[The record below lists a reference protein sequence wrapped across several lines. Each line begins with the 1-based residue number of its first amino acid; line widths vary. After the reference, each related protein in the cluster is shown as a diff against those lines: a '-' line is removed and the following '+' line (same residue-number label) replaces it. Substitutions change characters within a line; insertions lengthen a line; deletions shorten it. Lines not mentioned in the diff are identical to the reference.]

1 MKQRYNTLLVLQIC
15 ARRRSIF
22 SLFSIDVPPTRF
34 YLPLHEAIVH
44 ELEENG
50 YDESIGYLREL
61 LELDEEARK
70 GAGPGTLAWKKPR
83 LKDNK
88 SALLHLKEGFF
99 AFEQAKNAGGD
110 SVSMTMAF
118 LHTAT
123 SFQTMACEWWWV
135 AERLYRS
142 AITNAE
148 VIEHDGR
155 RTITVTRYLYGR
167 FLFEQM
173 QNTVESLDHLK
184 VARETSK
191 GKSWNSSKLTGRQE
205 QSIFRECNVLLYKT
219 LLMHAQQADPDQP
232 DVAVKACTEALA
244 RATDSEHREYIENA
258 LHELGQSQRRSGDVE
273 SALQSFSKL
282 LAMAKRVPDPQGV
295 CNAHMALALA
305 YKELDNEMYTEKHL
319 RLAKERA
326 AEFGLTLQLAQ
337 AHYYT
342 GEYFLS
348 KRRPDVATPHL
359 EKSFDLYNELGLYGE
374 ANKARIIAG
383 VSRGQGSIDK
393 YIDLVRRCGTAVG
406 SKAISTLCQWKNR
419 RNTFFTETKL
429 CTEDSE
435 DLDGEH
441 IDETMSS
448 APSVTTITADV
459 AKSNIDN

>member
-99 AFEQAKNAGGD
+99 AFEQAKNAGD

-148 VIEHDGR
+148 
-155 RTITVTRYLYGR
+155 
-167 FLFEQM
+167 
-173 QNTVESLDHLK
+173 
-184 VARETSK
+184 
-191 GKSWNSSKLTGRQE
+191 
-205 QSIFRECNVLLYKT
+205 
-219 LLMHAQQADPDQP
+219 
-232 DVAVKACTEALA
+232 
-244 RATDSEHREYIENA
+244 
-258 LHELGQSQRRSGDVE
+258 
-273 SALQSFSKL
+273 
-282 LAMAKRVPDPQGV
+282 
-295 CNAHMALALA
+295 
-305 YKELDNEMYTEKHL
+305 
-319 RLAKERA
+319 
-326 AEFGLTLQLAQ
+326 
-337 AHYYT
+337 
-342 GEYFLS
+342 
-348 KRRPDVATPHL
+348 RRPDVATPHL